1 MAKDGRV
8 DPPLAVGGNLTIGY
22 GSGGAKGF
30 KFDLKGRDV
39 DVGFLKLFL
48 TTHYIDYSYVSQ
60 PSPFAASR
68 DLAKDDGVMPEP
80 VWDSI
85 LIPVVQR
92 KLKSDP
98 IAAGN
103 SPN

>member
-30 KFDLKGRDV
+30 KFNLSEGRDV

-48 TTHYIDYSYVSQ
+48 TTYYIDYSYVAQ
-60 PSPFAASR
+60 KSPFGGAR
-68 DLAKDDGVMPEP
+68 DLLDDVGAQPIP

-92 KLKSDP
+92 RR
-98 IAAGN
+98 
-103 SPN
+103 

>member
-22 GSGGAKGF
+22 GSGGAKAF
-30 KFDLKGRDV
+30 KFDLKKEDV

-48 TTHYIDYSYVSQ
+48 TTDYIDYSNVSQ
-60 PSPFAASR
+60 QSPFAATR
-68 DLAKDDGVMPEP
+68 DVVDYDDSKKLDP

-92 KLKSDP
+92 RR
-98 IAAGN
+98 
-103 SPN
+103 